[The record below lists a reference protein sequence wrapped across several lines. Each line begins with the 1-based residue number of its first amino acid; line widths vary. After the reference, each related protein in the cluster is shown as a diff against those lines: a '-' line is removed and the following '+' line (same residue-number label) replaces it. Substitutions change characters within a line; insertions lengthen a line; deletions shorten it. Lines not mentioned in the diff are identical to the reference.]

1 MWKTHFDVLQN
12 LDIEIER
19 IAVKN
24 KILFALETKQSIAL
38 ENDLTRSDI
47 PSTTEQA
54 TPVMSHTTTKK
65 HGVLSSLIFFIK
77 YMTTT
82 ATIFAVLMLTTN
94 YQAYYQIAKSYIY
107 AEEITKSEQG
117 LLQSVHAASDS
128 IITLDAAPEEQRQQK
143 YAAWDTSH
151 STSTSQAYSMDTL
164 VKQTIAS
171 TDTLD
176 IDITPYENRIIVPK
190 IGKNIPLV
198 EVTQELVGDEKELN
212 DIFMTELENG
222 VVRYPSSVKPG
233 EDGNTFIFGHSSN
246 FPWIKW
252 NYNEVFALLDKVS
265 YGDEIIIYYEQKKYV
280 YRILEKKVID
290 PKNVGVINKHSLTPE
305 LTLMTC
311 WPIGTTLNRLIV
323 SGELIEETDL

>member
-1 MWKTHFDVLQN
+1 MWESSFDVLQN
-12 LDIEIER
+12 LDIEIEK
-19 IAVKN
+19 IAIKN
-24 KILFALETKQSIAL
+24 KVVFLIQSQNTLMASPW
-38 ENDLTRSDI
+38 NV
-47 PSTTEQA
+47 PV
-54 TPVMSHTTTKK
+54 TPVEHRVSPASAPVKK
-65 HGVLSSLIFFIK
+65 HSIVQSLLFFVK

-82 ATIFAVLMLTTN
+82 AAIFAVLMLTTN

-107 AEEITKSEQG
+107 AEEIAQSEQG

-128 IITLDAAPEEQRQQK
+128 MPVLESAPAEQRTQK
-143 YAAWDTSH
+143 YAAWNSETPQISN
-151 STSTSQAYSMDTL
+151 QAYSINTL
-164 VKQTIAS
+164 SKQTIEK
-171 TDTLD
+171 TDSLD
-176 IDITPYENRIIVPK
+176 ISITPYENRIVVPK

-198 EVTQELVGDEKELN
+198 EVTQELVWDEEELN
-212 DIFMTELENG
+212 DIFMSDLENG

-265 YGDEIIIYYEQKKYV
+265 YGDEVIIYYEQKKYV

-290 PKNVGVINKHSLTPE
+290 PKNVGVINKHSLTPQ

-323 SGELIEETDL
+323 SGELIEETSL